1 MDDGRVMSGPVSDF
15 DFHPDEDQ
23 VRVFTV
29 GPGGVLRFSSDVY
42 VCAARYGD
50 VVLWHYA
57 FAALLRDQPHQ

>member
-1 MDDGRVMSGPVSDF
+1 
-15 DFHPDEDQ
+15 

-29 GPGGVLRFSSDVY
+29 GPGGVLPFSSDVY

-57 FAALLRDQPHQ
+57 FERHWLMSTTWPSPVTHRAFAP

>member
-1 MDDGRVMSGPVSDF
+1 MMSEPVSDF

-23 VRVFTV
+23 VRVFTA